1 MIEFFSSFF
10 SFSFLLRALVGG
22 SLVALCASLLGT
34 SLVLT
39 RYAMIGDGLSH
50 VAFGALAVAMALSAS
65 PLAVSLPLVMAAA
78 FLLLRLSSSG
88 RVRGDAAIAMLSS
101 VSMAIGVVV
110 ISLTSGMNTD
120 LYGFMFGSILSMTRG
135 DLVMAAVLALVVGGL
150 FVFSYNNLFAVTFD
164 ENFARASGIR
174 AGLWNGLLAIL
185 ASVTIVLGMRMMG
198 AILISSLIIFP
209 PLSAMRLSGS
219 FKGVTLLSAGSSL
232 LCFVTGLF
240 LSYGLD
246 LPSGPVI
253 VLVNASCFLIFSLIR
268 YFRAGPGRRS
278 PLKR

>member
-1 MIEFFSSFF
+1 MWQFFSDFF
-10 SFSFLLRALVGG
+10 SFSFLLRALIGG
-22 SLVALCASLLGT
+22 SLLALCASLLGT

-50 VAFGALAVAMALSAS
+50 VAFGALALAMALSAA
-65 PLAVSLPLVMAAA
+65 PLAIAIPVVMLAA
-78 FLLLRLSSSG
+78 FLLLRLSSSS

-101 VSMAIGVVV
+101 ASMALGVII

-120 LYGFMFGSILSMTRG
+120 LYSFMFGSILSMSRA
-135 DLVMAAVLALVVGGL
+135 DLTMALILSGLVTLL

-174 AGLWNGLLAIL
+174 AGLWNALLAAL
-185 ASVTIVLGMRMMG
+185 AAITIVLGMRIMG

-209 PLSAMRLSGS
+209 PLTAMRLCGS
-219 FKGVTLLSAGSSL
+219 FKGVTLVSAVTSL
-232 LCFVTGLF
+232 VCFVLGLF
-240 LSYGLD
+240 LSYALD

-253 VLVNASCFLIFSLIR
+253 VLVNLAAFLLFSFIR
-268 YFRAGPGRRS
+268 LVQRQIKPR
-278 PLKR
+278 

>member
-1 MIEFFSSFF
+1 MWQFFSDFF
-10 SFSFLLRALVGG
+10 SFSFLLRALIGG
-22 SLVALCASLLGT
+22 SLLALCASLLGT

-50 VAFGALAVAMALSAS
+50 VAFGALALAMALSAA
-65 PLAVSLPLVMAAA
+65 PLAIAIPIVMLAA
-78 FLLLRLSSSG
+78 FLLLRLSSSS

-101 VSMAIGVVV
+101 ASMALGVII

-120 LYGFMFGSILSMTRG
+120 LYSFMFGSILSMSQA
-135 DLVMAAVLALVVGGL
+135 DLTMALILSGLVTLL

-174 AGLWNGLLAIL
+174 AGLWNAVLAAL
-185 ASVTIVLGMRMMG
+185 AAITIVLGMRIMG

-209 PLSAMRLSGS
+209 PLTAMRLCGS
-219 FKGVTLLSAGSSL
+219 FKGVTLVSAATSL
-232 LCFVTGLF
+232 VCFVLGLF
-240 LSYGLD
+240 LSYALD

-253 VLVNASCFLIFSLIR
+253 VLVNLAAFLVFSLIR
-268 YFRAGPGRRS
+268 LVQRQIKPR
-278 PLKR
+278 

>member
-1 MIEFFSSFF
+1 MMSFLTDFF
-10 SFSFLLRALVGG
+10 SFSFLLRALIGG

-65 PLAVSLPLVMAAA
+65 PLAVSIPIVMAAA
-78 FLLLRLSSSG
+78 FLLLRMSGSG
-88 RVRGDAAIAMLSS
+88 RVRADAAIAMLSS
-101 VSMAIGVVV
+101 VSMAAGIVV
-110 ISLTSGMNTD
+110 ISLSTGMNTD
-120 LYGFMFGSILSMTRG
+120 LYSFMFGSILSMTRS
-135 DLVMAAVLALVVGGL
+135 DLTLAVILSLVVALL
-150 FVFSYNNLFAVTFD
+150 FVFSYNNLFAITFD

-174 AGLWNGLLAIL
+174 AGLWNGLLAVL

-219 FKGVTLLSAGSSL
+219 FKGVTLVSALSSL
-232 LCFVTGLF
+232 VCFVTGLF

-253 VLVNASCFLIFSLIR
+253 VLVNAFCFLLFALISLIR
-268 YFRAGPGRRS
+268 KRSGPG
-278 PLKR
+278 PLPKP

>member
-1 MIEFFSSFF
+1 MTGFLADFFSY
-10 SFSFLLRALVGG
+10 SFLLRALIGG

-50 VAFGALAVAMALSAS
+50 VAFGALAVAMAFSAS
-65 PLAVSLPLVMAAA
+65 PLMVALPVVMAAA

-101 VSMAIGVVV
+101 ASMAVGVIVV
-110 ISLTSGMNTD
+110 SLTKGMNTD
-120 LYGFMFGSILSMTRG
+120 LYSFMFGSILSMTRG
-135 DLVMAAVLALVVGGL
+135 DLVMALVLSLVVALL
-150 FVFSYNNLFAVTFD
+150 FVFSYNKLFAVTFD
-164 ENFARASGIR
+164 ENFARASGIG

-198 AILISSLIIFP
+198 AILIASLIIFP
-209 PLSAMRLSGS
+209 PLSAMRLCGS
-219 FKGVTLLSAGSSL
+219 FKGVTIVSAVSSL
-232 LCFVTGLF
+232 VCFMVGLF

-246 LPSGPVI
+246 LPSGPLI
-253 VLVNASCFLIFSLIR
+253 VLVNAACFLLFMLIR
-268 YFRAGPGRRS
+268 FLRGVRDRRS
-278 PLKR
+278 LQKR